1 MYTYSKNMSL
11 VKSECDIEVK
21 YLFKPNHT
29 DEEIINMEW
38 PKLLDAKAHGVR
50 YVTKLLIIITFKE
63 TLRIML
69 RIFSYNKSTVNE
81 KIEYLA
87 MRFGERYIGAETTSS
102 FVAMKSPSSSKKRS
116 QRMRYFDNFN
126 ILSSYIHIL
135 IYFIS

>member
-1 MYTYSKNMSL
+1 MQG
-11 VKSECDIEVK
+11 ECDIEVK

-29 DEEIINMEW
+29 EEETINMEW
-38 PKLLDAKAHGVR
+38 PKLLDVKAHGVR
-50 YVTKLLIIITFKE
+50 YVTKLPISVKQI
-63 TLRIML
+63 LRIIL
-69 RIFSYNKSTVNE
+69 RLFSYNKSTVNE

-126 ILSSYIHIL
+126 ILSSCIQTL
-135 IYFIS
+135 FYFIFVIQGC